1 MAVSKVPL
9 TVVIDTNFIA
19 VPAQFNVDIFSEAER
34 LLERKIEFVVLST
47 ALDELEHKLR
57 FPSNKTE
64 ERHFR
69 IAKDLTKRC
78 TIIGPENI
86 PPLDAVDDQVLEYAR
101 LVKGVLA
108 TNDRELRKRARK
120 VGVPVL
126 MLRGRKQLAL
136 DGGVV

>member
-9 TVVIDTNFIA
+9 TVVLDTNFIA

-34 LLERKIEFVVLST
+34 LLERRIEFVVLST
-47 ALDELEHKLR
+47 ALDELERKLSS
-57 FPSNKTE
+57 PSSRTE

-69 IAKDLTKRC
+69 IAKELVKRC
-78 TIIGPENI
+78 TVIGPEDI
-86 PPLDAVDDQVLEYAR
+86 PPLDAVDDQVLEYAQR
-101 LVKGVLA
+101 VKGILA

-120 VGVPVL
+120 AGVPVL

>member
-9 TVVIDTNFIA
+9 IVVIDTNFVA

-47 ALDELEHKLR
+47 ALDELERKLR
-57 FPSNKTE
+57 SPSSKTE

-78 TIIGPENI
+78 TIIGPEGI
-86 PPLDAVDDQVLEYAR
+86 PPLDTVDDQVLEYAR
-101 LVKGVLA
+101 LVKGILA

-126 MLRGRKQLAL
+126 ILRGRKQLAI
-136 DGGVV
+136 DGGIV